1 MHPNAKNIDAD
12 SLLARRVTNFL
23 SLQHTPA
30 LRNLHVTAREG
41 AVTLQGRVRSYYE
54 KQLGQHSARRVAG
67 VHQVIDEIEVAW
79 PPFSPSFPPA
89 ASPRSPKSLARNV
102 AASSRA

>member
-1 MHPNAKNIDAD
+1 MNPNVKNIDAD
-12 SLLARRVTNFL
+12 SLLARRVANFL

-30 LRNLHVTAREG
+30 LRNLRVSAREG

-67 VHQVIDEIEVAW
+67 VRRVIDEIEVAW
-79 PPFSPSFPPA
+79 PPFTRPFPPA
-89 ASPRSPKSLARNV
+89 TSPRSPKLPARNV
-102 AASSRA
+102 AAASRA